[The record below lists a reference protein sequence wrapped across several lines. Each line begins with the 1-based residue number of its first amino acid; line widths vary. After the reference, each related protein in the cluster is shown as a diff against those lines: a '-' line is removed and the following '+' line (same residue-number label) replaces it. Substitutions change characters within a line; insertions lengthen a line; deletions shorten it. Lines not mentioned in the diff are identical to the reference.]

1 MCNSWGRHLLLH
13 IQTSTLT
20 PCGHRTAG
28 MTAGMT
34 ALVMN
39 PACYDPLRLLPF
51 IPVKLQSAL
60 TLYAAHIGGSQLR
73 LPVSLLVL
81 QGH

>member
-28 MTAGMT
+28 MTA
-34 ALVMN
+34 LVMN
-39 PACYDPLRLLPF
+39 QACYDLLRLLPF